1 MATTEMSVAYIWYL
15 EHTIFCFW
23 VRSAVDV
30 FAAWAALSFSWTS
43 LVFGVTTEVTVG
55 VFVLTPAGE
64 HWLVRSWHLS
74 AKRSSDDLTPGR
86 NAIKHTCQT
95 QEPLPPWVKCG
106 PPSHFM
112 WPTGAKTVTEKLKKY
127 SLGPAGVEGFWE
139 AEGPTIAGLAQ
150 SSGFWGLEVLF
161 KPLDRT
167 WLFRGLC
174 GTDDVEGVLL
184 FWGLDGTAVLW
195 LLLFCELELKVSTW
209 LGISV
214 WTVLLAAGVSIFLGL
229 GKTPWV
235 AEEDIRNNNII
246 ISNTTDENT
255 S

>member
-86 NAIKHTCQT
+86 NAITHTCQT
-95 QEPLPPWVKCG
+95 QEPLPLSQMRPTKSFYVADGSKDSNWKVKKILTWTCRSRGFLGSWRANNCRLGTELWFLRAWSVVQTPRQDVTLQRALWHRRCG
-106 PPSHFM
+106 GCAAFLR
-112 WPTGAKTVTEKLKKY
+112 TGRDSRALAVAL
-127 SLGPAGVEGFWE
+127 LRARVEGQYLVGNFRMDCRFGGRCVHFFRAWE
-139 AEGPTIAGLAQ
+139 N
-150 SSGFWGLEVLF
+150 
-161 KPLDRT
+161 PLGCR
-167 WLFRGLC
+167 RRHQ
-174 GTDDVEGVLL
+174 
-184 FWGLDGTAVLW
+184 
-195 LLLFCELELKVSTW
+195 K
-209 LGISV
+209 
-214 WTVLLAAGVSIFLGL
+214 
-229 GKTPWV
+229 
-235 AEEDIRNNNII
+235 
-246 ISNTTDENT
+246 
-255 S
+255 